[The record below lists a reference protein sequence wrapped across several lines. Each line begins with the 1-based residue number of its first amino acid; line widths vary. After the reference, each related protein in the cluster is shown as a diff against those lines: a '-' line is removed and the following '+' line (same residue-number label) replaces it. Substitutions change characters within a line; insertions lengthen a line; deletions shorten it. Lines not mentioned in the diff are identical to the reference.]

1 MPALFL
7 LPNSSYYS
15 QKYAGIIYATLVASG
30 GQSLLIFRRATWWF
44 KELKA
49 FVASTR
55 RTASVSL
62 ESKAVLTAC
71 TAASIPAI
79 CPPHIWRQP
88 EASCMSGFA
97 SGNTALAIIRRA
109 VSRCLLVER
118 LGSCLGR

>member
-1 MPALFL
+1 M
-7 LPNSSYYS
+7 SYPP
-15 QKYAGIIYATLVASG
+15 GIVECRHLQRVPVGARYVLMSMVASG
-30 GQSLLIFRRATWWF
+30 GQSLLIFRRATWRF

-79 CPPHIWRQP
+79 CPPHIW
-88 EASCMSGFA
+88 EAA
-97 SGNTALAIIRRA
+97 
-109 VSRCLLVER
+109 
-118 LGSCLGR
+118 